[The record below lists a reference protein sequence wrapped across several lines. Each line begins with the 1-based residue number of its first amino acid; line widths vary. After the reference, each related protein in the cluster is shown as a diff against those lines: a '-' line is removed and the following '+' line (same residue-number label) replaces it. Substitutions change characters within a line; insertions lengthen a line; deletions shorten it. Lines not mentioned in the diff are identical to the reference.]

1 MHLWSFCAA
10 LLSLVTIA
18 YSLKFNIGNLF
29 GDQDDDGRD
38 SDTIL
43 IGSSLPSPLR
53 SAAEEQHLQSSRWFL
68 DVLSIKRTW
77 LLNNFIFYSSVQKIF
92 VYGDFTMCG
101 QANSVFL
108 SRYKRPEVLHKGLV
122 FLSSR

>member
-38 SDTIL
+38 SDTIV
-43 IGSSLPSPLR
+43 IGSPLPSPLR
-53 SAAEEQHLQSSRWFL
+53 SAAVEQHLQSSRWLL
-68 DVLSIKRTW
+68 DPLSIERTR
-77 LLNNFIFYSSVQKIF
+77 F
-92 VYGDFTMCG
+92 
-101 QANSVFL
+101 
-108 SRYKRPEVLHKGLV
+108 
-122 FLSSR
+122 